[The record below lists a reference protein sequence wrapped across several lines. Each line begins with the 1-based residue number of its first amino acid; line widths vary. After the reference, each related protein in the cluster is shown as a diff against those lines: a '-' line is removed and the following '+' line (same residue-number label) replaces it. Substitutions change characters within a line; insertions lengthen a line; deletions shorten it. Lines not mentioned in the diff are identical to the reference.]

1 MTAKIKTGPRKSGHR
16 HSHRPKG
23 ISDKAFKKVYWP
35 YIPLVLVISVLLTMS
50 SQAGAF
56 SALIYQQGGR
66 VLAYATSMSSS
77 GLLSSTNSAR
87 AQNGVAS
94 LEISSKLAAAAQA
107 KANDMAER
115 NYWSHNT
122 PEGDPPW
129 IFVTAQGYSYQKL
142 GENLA
147 AGFSD
152 EQSTINGWMGS
163 APHRDNLLDSAFSD
177 VGFGWA
183 NNPNYTSAGG
193 GPMTIVVAFY
203 GKPKVLSAQTSTPTA
218 STPPPAPAK
227 STSPAPAASNPAPQ
241 SSPPAPQETAE
252 PENKAPV
259 KSPNTD
265 SNTNSSQLAG
275 KSSRLQLVLAN
286 FPMAKSATTFALL
299 GAVAAIAIW
308 LSRHV
313 LAVRRALINSERFA
327 IRHPLLDIG
336 LLVIA
341 ALSFLLTQTA
351 GFIQ

>member
-23 ISDKAFKKVYWP
+23 TSDKAFKKVYWP
-35 YIPLVLVISVLLTMS
+35 YIPVILIIGVLLTIS
-50 SQAGAF
+50 SQAGAL
-56 SALIYQQGGR
+56 SALIHQQGGR

-77 GLLSSTNSAR
+77 GLLSGTNNAR
-87 AQNGVAS
+87 AQNDVAS
-94 LEISSKLAAAAQA
+94 LKINSKLAAAAQA

-122 PEGDPPW
+122 PEGNPPW
-129 IFVTAQGYSYQKL
+129 SFVTAQGYSYQKL

-163 APHRDNLLDSAFSD
+163 APHRENVLDPAFSE

-183 NNPNYTSAGG
+183 NNANYTSAGG

-203 GKPKVLSAQTSTPTA
+203 GKPKVLSAQTSTQTA
-218 STPPPAPAK
+218 STPPPAPAR
-227 STSPAPAASNPAPQ
+227 SVSPAPAPASSTKQ
-241 SSPPAPQETAE
+241 TSPPPPPAAE
-252 PENKAPV
+252 PEKETPLPP
-259 KSPNTD
+259 PNTESSVS
-265 SNTNSSQLAG
+265 SNELAG
-275 KSSRLQLVLAN
+275 KSSRVQLVLAS
-286 FPMAKSATTFALL
+286 FPLAKFATTFALL
-299 GAVAAIAIW
+299 GAVVAIAVW
-308 LSRHV
+308 LSRHA
-313 LAVRRALINSERFA
+313 LAVRRALLKSERFA

-336 LLVIA
+336 LLIIA